1 MQPEAAELATREA
14 TPGWAAGDVAARVRA
29 VPGADGVAGGAA
41 AAGRGR
47 RRRGGEEP
55 GAGALGRRRTSADD
69 TTGDGAAGPGD
80 AQAEGL
86 TGTVVAGGEAA
97 PVASLEDLAGIVA
110 VQVRAQAR
118 RIAELELALADAEA
132 RLLSQARVICGAAD
146 AAGGDLFGRRP
157 VREIIEDVLGAYPGV
172 TWEEIIGVGRERRLV
187 EPRHRCMAAVY
198 EERKDLSLPALGRIF
213 RRDHTSVLHAVNRRG
228 ASRQRQPSD
237 F

>member
-1 MQPEAAELATREA
+1 MQPEAAELATGKA
-14 TPGWAAGDVAARVRA
+14 AAGRAAGNGAATARA
-29 VPGADGVAGGAA
+29 VPGADSAAAGGAA
-41 AAGRGR
+41 ADGRVR

-55 GAGALGRRRTSADD
+55 GASAPGRWRTPADD

-80 AQAEGL
+80 AHAEGL
-86 TGTVVAGGEAA
+86 TGTVAAGGEAA
-97 PVASLEDLAGIVA
+97 PVATLADLAGIVA
-110 VQVRAQAR
+110 VQVRAQVR

-146 AAGGDLFGRRP
+146 AAGGDLFSRRP

-213 RRDHTSVLHAVNRRG
+213 RRDHTSVLHAVNRCG
-228 ASRQRQPSD
+228 ASR
-237 F
+237 

>member
-1 MQPEAAELATREA
+1 MQPEVAELATGEA
-14 TPGWAAGDVAARVRA
+14 VTGRAAGNGAATARA
-29 VPGADGVAGGAA
+29 VPGVDGAAADGAA

-47 RRRGGEEP
+47 RQRGGQEP
-55 GAGALGRRRTSADD
+55 GASTPGKRRTPAGD
-69 TTGDGAAGPGD
+69 TTGHGAAGPGD
-80 AQAEGL
+80 AHAEGL
-86 TGTVVAGGEAA
+86 TGMAVAGGEAA
-97 PVASLEDLAGIVA
+97 PGATLEDLAGIVA

-118 RIAELELALADAEA
+118 RISELELALADAEA

-157 VREIIEDVLGAYPGV
+157 VREIIEDVLSAYPGI

-213 RRDHTSVLHAVNRRG
+213 RRDHTSVLHAVNRCG
-228 ASRQRQPSD
+228 ASR
-237 F
+237 